1 MRPKV
6 PPASTRDQRAVGGQT
21 DRIICR
27 YYTVTGRRAHFSS
40 LLRRLSTEKVVL
52 WYESE
57 ASGVTLARTVFSPV
71 ATARSLPHYNAPSP
85 SLPPTPFSLPLRSEI
100 KSVIQQNNL
109 KSFGVG
115 EGEGFLFSLVCAT
128 PPSPARQLR
137 PADLLPLSIVC
148 PADCVLP
155 ARGVEAGLCLR
166 CPILNPP
173 SVSVRCNKFHLVRVG
188 RAARR
193 KIHIFLFVDEH
204 SIY

>member
-21 DRIICR
+21 DGIMCR

-57 ASGVTLARTVFSPV
+57 ASGITLARTVFSPV
-71 ATARSLPHYNAPSP
+71 ATARSLPHYKAPSP

-128 PPSPARQLR
+128 PPPLHASSGQLICFRSRLCVQPTVCSQRGAWR
-137 PADLLPLSIVC
+137 PAF
-148 PADCVLP
+148 
-155 ARGVEAGLCLR
+155 
-166 CPILNPP
+166 
-173 SVSVRCNKFHLVRVG
+173 VSAVPF
-188 RAARR
+188 
-193 KIHIFLFVDEH
+193 
-204 SIY
+204 